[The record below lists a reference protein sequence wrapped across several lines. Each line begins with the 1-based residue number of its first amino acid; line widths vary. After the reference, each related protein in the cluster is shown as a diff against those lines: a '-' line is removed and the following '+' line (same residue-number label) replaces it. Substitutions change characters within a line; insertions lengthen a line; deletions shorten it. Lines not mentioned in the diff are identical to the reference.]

1 MVYMHPTAAYQKF
14 SWKLLLTLSLAST
27 YFALRQWFTFV
38 PFSLTGFG
46 VSLLYDFAQFQL
58 NQFQTWAPR
67 SASHHRTRHSKRT
80 EPAPAV
86 QKPASR
92 RPTMPIQTFPAHPIK
107 SSQERRIHTA
117 IPTDRSEVAIESNLI
132 ESSPKFAGIQA
143 AVRAVVYCVPS
154 TRRHNLLPCS
164 VPAQCWGA
172 PPLTL
177 LLFDLNLSAQKAQWW
192 AHGEIE
198 WAAAE
203 KVTGHGTGSIDGCRH
218 DAVQKCRGWDN
229 VPGHMAG

>member
-46 VSLLYDFAQFQL
+46 VSLLYYFAQFQL

-143 AVRAVVYCVPS
+143 AVRAVLY
-154 TRRHNLLPCS
+154 R
-164 VPAQCWGA
+164 VPAGTICARQRSA
-172 PPLTL
+172 TFYHSP
-177 LLFDLNLSAQKAQWW
+177 FDLNLLL
-192 AHGEIE
+192 
-198 WAAAE
+198 
-203 KVTGHGTGSIDGCRH
+203 SI
-218 DAVQKCRGWDN
+218 WIS
-229 VPGHMAG
+229 VPGSSMMSTWGNWVSRSWKGDRPRHRIYWRL